1 MLDPF
6 FVVLKTSRAIR
17 CSLRSA
23 GFSVPVSSQLTLTLF
38 HASTVVGSQ
47 ENPDVAEVL
56 LPQISHSLQRSVL
69 PVKRVSVG
77 CVGSSARVGAVSTE
91 LGMTQPYRRVSCT
104 ASSAMRS
111 LVGCELGPSWSCV
124 PGVKK
129 KGKSVPIAGILWPH
143 THWGCYRNV
152 ARRLVKPGCGNF
164 PCASTAWPGGICP
177 LLCHF
182 PKVVCLFLFPCSA
195 APSC

>member
-1 MLDPF
+1 MRQPFPCPAVRDFEILLDPF

-56 LPQISHSLQRSVL
+56 LPQISHSLQRNL

-104 ASSAMRS
+104 ASGVMRS
-111 LVGCELGPSWSCV
+111 LCWV
-124 PGVKK
+124 
-129 KGKSVPIAGILWPH
+129 
-143 THWGCYRNV
+143 
-152 ARRLVKPGCGNF
+152 
-164 PCASTAWPGGICP
+164 
-177 LLCHF
+177 
-182 PKVVCLFLFPCSA
+182 
-195 APSC
+195 